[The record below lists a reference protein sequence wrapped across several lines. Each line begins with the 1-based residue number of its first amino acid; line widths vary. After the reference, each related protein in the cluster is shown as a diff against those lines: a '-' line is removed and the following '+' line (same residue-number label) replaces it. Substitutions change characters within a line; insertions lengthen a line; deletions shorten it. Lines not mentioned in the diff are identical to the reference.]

1 MALIKG
7 KQLKDASLDIDKLA
21 GIASDVAANKLLLTA
36 ADQST
41 QALTLTGDL
50 SQTVTGST
58 YSLQINN
65 GAVDFAHLNGSAV
78 ILEAEGITNND
89 NDSAFPTAAAV
100 KDYVDSS
107 VSTSGG
113 NQSLNMAGDSGTDSV
128 VLQSDTLTVAGGSNI
143 TTAVTDNN
151 ISVALDSHVSLAS
164 MTLSGAAAIGG
175 NLEVT
180 GNLTVQG
187 TTTTVNSTEVEV
199 ADAHLRL
206 GAGTST
212 AATLITAAAGLILG
226 EDAAG
231 ISFRL
236 DAQGDFAS
244 TQSIDLATG
253 KVFKIA
259 DTEVL
264 SIDGA
269 AKVQA
274 AVAGDGLTHTAGVLS
289 SNGLAITKYDVL
301 STISNSI
308 ITSEP
313 SSYVGSLELKVNG
326 ISQIQDTD
334 WEVSAGD
341 INWISSDFDLESGD
355 VVTILYHAG

>member
-1 MALIKG
+1 MAQIHG
-7 KQLKDASLDIDKLA
+7 KQFKDTTIDLKKLKGFTSNPA
-21 GIASDVAANKLLLTA
+21 TDKLLLTA
-36 ADQST
+36 ASGAA
-41 QALTLTGDL
+41 QALSLTGDL
-50 SQTVTGST
+50 SQTISGST
-58 YSLQINN
+58 YSLAINN
-65 GAVDFAHLNGSAV
+65 GVIEKDNFASTAFV
-78 ILEAEGITNND
+78 TTITSGNVSD
-89 NDSAFPTAAAV
+89 NSFPTSNAV
-100 KDYVDSS
+100 KSYVDSS
-107 VSTSGG
+107 VASSGAS
-113 NQSLNMAGDSGTDSV
+113 QSLSMAGDSGTDSV
-128 VLQSDTLTVAGGSNI
+128 VLSTDTLTVAGGSNI

-212 AATLITAAAGLILG
+212 AATLVTAAAGLILG

-236 DAQGDFAS
+236 DAQADFAS

-264 SIDGA
+264 SADGA
-269 AKVQA
+269 AKVQS
-274 AVAGDGLTHTAGVLS
+274 AVAGDGLTHTSGVLS
-289 SNGLAITKYDVL
+289 SNGFKIDTVEITTAITSG
-301 STISNSI
+301 STVVA
-308 ITSEP
+308 EP
-313 SSYVGSLELKVNG
+313 SSYVGVIELKLNG
-326 ISQIQDTD
+326 LAQVQDTD
-334 WEVSAGD
+334 WSISSGNIVWLDSEVSLENGD
-341 INWISSDFDLESGD
+341 
-355 VVTILYHAG
+355 TITLTYHAG